1 MTVEPCCGQPR
12 SRRKS
17 RPTPE
22 PLPANPTLAGGV
34 AMVYLGS
41 GLREVQG
48 SSSGLRYFVADHRR
62 HFRAEPSDVD
72 GLLRSRD
79 FMLRV

>member
-1 MTVEPCCGQPR
+1 V
-12 SRRKS
+12 
-17 RPTPE
+17 
-22 PLPANPTLAGGV
+22 AGGV

-48 SSSGLRYFVADHRR
+48 SSSGLRYVVAGQRR
-62 HFRAEPSDVD
+62 HFRADPGDVD
-72 GLLRSRD
+72 GLLRGRE

>member
-1 MTVEPCCGQPR
+1 MTVDTCCGQPR
-12 SRRKS
+12 SRRKA
-17 RPTPE
+17 RPAPE
-22 PLPANPTLAGGV
+22 PLPANPAVSGGV

-48 SSSGLRYFVADHRR
+48 SGSGLRYVVAGHRR
-62 HFRAEPSDVD
+62 QFRAQPGDVD

>member
-1 MTVEPCCGQPR
+1 MTVDACCGQPR
-12 SRRKS
+12 SRRTT
-17 RPTPE
+17 RPAQE
-22 PLPANPTLAGGV
+22 PLPANPTVTGGV

-48 SSSGLRYFVADHRR
+48 SSSGLRYFVAGHRR
-62 HFRAEPSDVD
+62 HFRAEPGDVD
-72 GLLRSRD
+72 GLLRGRE